1 MASPEVQ
8 PTRDYHFSDT
18 TVLMIADVVV
28 DNFTELKPQIIVKRP
43 TWADPFI
50 TNFDNQVDE
59 CYNILGI
66 NRKVAQKHARFLRT
80 SKQEEILEKM
90 ESFKVLFEEDFK
102 SSPGFRDATLTNLGF
117 TANWNEAHRN
127 ESNRH
132 LISLL
137 FAFSQNMT
145 NQLETKIN
153 NEGMT
158 PGLIQEILGYANVYE
173 QLAKNQQHEKSASK
187 ILVGSDIVLFNDMY
201 AVLSSIC
208 NICKNIF
215 VHDKVKQQMFSM
227 KHIQESFEHLR
238 IPDVPPPLPANPV

>member
-28 DNFTELKPQIIVKRP
+28 DNFNELKLEIIEKRP
-43 TWADPFI
+43 TWVDPFI
-50 TNFDNQVDE
+50 TNFDNQVDA

-80 SKQEEILEKM
+80 TKQEDILEKM
-90 ESFKVLFEEDFK
+90 VSFKVLFEEDFK
-102 SSPGFRDATLTNLGF
+102 SSPGFRNATLTDLGF
-117 TANWNEAHRN
+117 TTNWNEAHRN
-127 ESNRH
+127 KSNRY

-153 NEGMT
+153 NNGMT
-158 PGLIQEILGYANVYE
+158 PGLIQEILDYTDVYE
-173 QLAKNQQHEKSASK
+173 QLAKTQQHEKSSSK
-187 ILVGSDIVLFNDMY
+187 VLVGSDIVLFNDMY

-238 IPDVPPPLPANPV
+238 VSIPPPPAPPV